1 MKVRRLYPLAMLLS
15 MVLFLTSCPEGGGG
29 DAATDGN
36 QPDQSQPSNKWDQM
50 KWDQGKWG
58 FLDKTIREVVS

>member
-1 MKVRRLYPLAMLLS
+1 MRKRLTILSASILAV
-15 MVLFLTSCPEGGGG
+15 VLALTASCTPKKKGGG
-29 DAATDGN
+29 DGN